1 MLWPSHDLK
10 AATQPFHITI
20 FHMLDTSHANKIDN
34 SKPQVKQILEQEIYT
49 ASNNDDNSDIRSEIK
64 AVKRIFHS
72 WSMRVPWTLF
82 L

>member
-64 AVKRIFHS
+64 AVKRIFH
-72 WSMRVPWTLF
+72 R
-82 L
+82 